1 MPTSPE
7 PFDETAKA
15 YYRQLFENLGLVVE
29 TELKV
34 FFRERAI
41 DLVVKCTEEDRRRL
55 QNTAFSHFRQVNA
68 IELKGINDPLTLI
81 DYNKIMMRAWGL
93 GAFKP
98 KPKPEDDKE
107 EEQSDDKNEP
117 NPYPS
122 QRTLTIIC
130 VTRPTKIL
138 DQLETEVKFTK
149 QSEGI
154 YHCPDGFSQRIIH
167 PSELPIVP
175 QNYPLLPL
183 AQGEKLEQFMALCLR
198 ENLVNYL
205 QLIMDIGITTD
216 PNVILRQILETKQ
229 MSLTLHEDTRYYLN
243 QYFLE
248 MPEEMTKIPTF
259 QDALA
264 ISERQGEQSV
274 LRTLRNTLVRQLHR
288 KFAPVPDNVRQEIE
302 TETTNNLEQLDNWLD
317 QIFAISE
324 RRGEQQQG
332 AVRTLRNTL
341 IRQLHRK
348 FAPVPDNVV
357 QKIETT
363 NNLEQ
368 LGNWLDQILIADSLA
383 ETELINTEKAKKT

>member
-1 MPTSPE
+1 MRNFLRKRNPLLDTILVNMRRNHEKFLKRNPLLY
-7 PFDETAKA
+7 TI
-15 YYRQLFENLGLVVE
+15 LVNILGLVVE

-41 DLVVKCTEEDRRRL
+41 DLVVKCTEEDRLRL

-68 IELKGINDPLTLI
+68 IELKGVNDPLTLI

-205 QLIMDIGITTD
+205 QLIKDIGITTA
-216 PNVILRQILETKQ
+216 
-229 MSLTLHEDTRYYLN
+229 
-243 QYFLE
+243 
-248 MPEEMTKIPTF
+248 PEVYDK
-259 QDALA
+259 
-264 ISERQGEQSV
+264 V
-274 LRTLRNTLVRQLHR
+274 
-288 KFAPVPDNVRQEIE
+288 
-302 TETTNNLEQLDNWLD
+302 
-317 QIFAISE
+317 
-324 RRGEQQQG
+324 
-332 AVRTLRNTL
+332 
-341 IRQLHRK
+341 
-348 FAPVPDNVV
+348 
-357 QKIETT
+357 
-363 NNLEQ
+363 
-368 LGNWLDQILIADSLA
+368 
-383 ETELINTEKAKKT
+383 